1 MHAIILQVVASMAR
15 VSYVARTRRSGR
27 RVTRGAQLRC
37 TSSDEERTGDV
48 NVTNAPGNVVDDE
61 HVAEAD
67 VVAPSATK
75 PPSTT
80 VQGATSTKK
89 ISAIRGWTKE
99 EMLAAIDDIE
109 FNGYSVRASAKK
121 HTIPPS
127 SIHYWING
135 LTHTKR
141 RGPVTVMTEEEEA
154 EVVEWC
160 K

>member
-1 MHAIILQVVASMAR
+1 MPNCDAPHRMKKEQVMSM
-15 VSYVARTRRSGR
+15 SPMI
-27 RVTRGAQLRC
+27 Q
-37 TSSDEERTGDV
+37 EMF
-48 NVTNAPGNVVDDE
+48 DE

-67 VVAPSATK
+67 VVAPSATE

-154 EVVEWC
+154 EAVEWC

>member
-1 MHAIILQVVASMAR
+1 MER
-15 VSYVARTRRSGR
+15 VSYVAHIRRSGR
-27 RVTRGAQLRC
+27 SVTKGAQLRC
-37 TSSDEERTGDV
+37 TSSDEERTDDV
-48 NVTNAPGNVVDDE
+48 NVNNAPSNVVEDD

-67 VVAPSATK
+67 VAAPLATE

-121 HTIPPS
+121 HNIPPS
-127 SIHYWING
+127 SIHY
-135 LTHTKR
+135 
-141 RGPVTVMTEEEEA
+141 
-154 EVVEWC
+154 
-160 K
+160 